1 MRSHHIRTF
10 GLVVGLIAVLGMAS
24 IAAGE
29 SLTDQQIGRQIER
42 RLSEDAFSNVNV
54 SVQASVVSLS
64 GTVPSLWAKEA
75 AFAKARELADVT
87 SVVTDALDIERAESD
102 RAIVEQIAKDIWRV
116 SIPGPGGGARHGVST
131 APGITGA
138 SGAALAGTERIF
150 GTARDFGFGHG
161 RFGDGFGHPGSH
173 FGLDHF
179 DHHDLDADIDGCE
192 FESFNGIRHLRGVRA
207 HGFGI
212 DGDASLDFRHH
223 LGGVGPHA
231 GADIEEAIYGH
242 TSNSFYGIFD
252 YVDGGID
259 DGVVTLT
266 GYVTH
271 EYKAGQMVELVSRV
285 QGVREI
291 QNQIDVLPTS
301 SFDDQLRASLARHIY
316 GDVLTPHT
324 RIAAPVH
331 IIVDNLRVTLAG
343 TVFSEVEKRQA
354 EHVARQTFGVL
365 SVQNNLEVQG
375 KTRSEG

>member
-1 MRSHHIRTF
+1 MRSHHIRTV
-10 GLVVGLIAVLGMAS
+10 GLLAGLIAVLGMAS
-24 IAAGE
+24 IAAGA
-29 SLTDQQIGRQIER
+29 SLTDEQIGRQIER
-42 RLSEDAFSNVNV
+42 RLSKDAFRNVNV

-75 AFAKARELADVT
+75 ALAKARELADVT
-87 SVVTDALDIERAESD
+87 SVVSDALDIERAESD
-102 RAIVEQIAKDIWRV
+102 LAIAEQLGKKIRRV
-116 SIPGPGGGARHGVST
+116 SIPGPAAAARSGVST
-131 APGITGA
+131 APGIA
-138 SGAALAGTERIF
+138 ESQVPP
-150 GTARDFGFGHG
+150 G
-161 RFGDGFGHPGSH
+161 RFGRHGVDFGVGHGGFGGGLGHPGSH
-173 FGLDHF
+173 FGRNHFGRDHF
-179 DHHDLDADIDGCE
+179 DHHDLDADIDGS
-192 FESFNGIRHLRGVRA
+192 ESFNVIRHLRSVRP

-212 DGDASLDFRHH
+212 DGDATFDFGRH

-231 GADIEEAIYGH
+231 GAAIEEAIYGH
-242 TSNSFYGIFD
+242 SSNSFYGMFD
-252 YVDGGID
+252 YVDGWID

-271 EYKAGQMVELVSRV
+271 EYKADQMVELVSRV

-331 IIVDNLRVTLAG
+331 IIVDSLRVTLAG

-354 EHVARQTFGVL
+354 EHIARQTVGVL

-375 KTRSEG
+375 QTRSEG

>member
-1 MRSHHIRTF
+1 MRSHHIRTV
-10 GLVVGLIAVLGMAS
+10 GLIVGLIAVLGMAS
-24 IAAGE
+24 VAAGA
-29 SLTDQQIGRQIER
+29 SLTDQQVGRQIEH

-75 AFAKARELADVT
+75 ALAKARELADVT

-102 RAIVEQIAKDIWRV
+102 RAIVEQISKDIWQV
-116 SIPGPGGGARHGVST
+116 SIPGPGA
-131 APGITGA
+131 
-138 SGAALAGTERIF
+138 
-150 GTARDFGFGHG
+150 
-161 RFGDGFGHPGSH
+161 
-173 FGLDHF
+173 
-179 DHHDLDADIDGCE
+179 
-192 FESFNGIRHLRGVRA
+192 
-207 HGFGI
+207 
-212 DGDASLDFRHH
+212 
-223 LGGVGPHA
+223 HA

-271 EYKAGQMVELVSRV
+271 EYKAGQMVKLVSRV